1 MFVRKKSRPCH
12 EAECIIGYVND
23 VVSGRRTEE
32 PKVDYPIH
40 KTMLAT
46 VNVLLDNEKK
56 MADASKDILNIT
68 ASISD
73 FDMNMTH
80 ISQQLIDFSGEM
92 AKLSESNVA
101 IVEETNAS
109 MNDVNETVVEATDSL
124 SNLSKQFEKVLES
137 NNEGLE
143 QLSEVVSLKDRV
155 MKDAYE
161 MKKQIDDLVQ
171 MTNEINKIVAG
182 VSEIADQTNLLAL
195 NASIEAARA
204 GENGR
209 GFAVVA
215 EEIRKLADDTKTNL
229 EGMNRF
235 VADIQQTADNG
246 QVSMDNT
253 IKSSEQM
260 SLKTDEVESTIRENV
275 TMLNDSIEDIRII
288 SDSMDG
294 IKHATT
300 EINAAMEASSKD
312 AENLSYMT
320 ININEYA
327 QRSKEYASTVAEIDD
342 RLSRTAREMMK
353 ALAGG
358 QNALNDND
366 ILNIVNKALDSH
378 KIWVDQLS
386 KMVENME
393 VTPIQTDGNRCAF
406 GHYYNNIIVN
416 NENIKE
422 LWESIDSIHHEFHGL
437 GDYVIE
443 AVKNN
448 DYDTANR
455 YLQEAREKSYELTKI
470 LNEIQDILSRK

>member
-23 VVSGRRTEE
+23 VISGQPTKE

-40 KTMLAT
+40 KTMLTT

-288 SDSMDG
+288 SNSMDG
-294 IKHATT
+294 IKYATR
-300 EINAAMEASSKD
+300 EINAAMDASSKD

-320 ININEYA
+320 VNINEYA
-327 QRSKEYASTVAEIDD
+327 QRSKEYAGTIAKIDD
-342 RLSRTAREMMK
+342 RLSLTAREMMK
-353 ALAGG
+353 ALDGG
-358 QNALNDND
+358 
-366 ILNIVNKALDSH
+366 
-378 KIWVDQLS
+378 
-386 KMVENME
+386 
-393 VTPIQTDGNRCAF
+393 
-406 GHYYNNIIVN
+406 
-416 NENIKE
+416 
-422 LWESIDSIHHEFHGL
+422 
-437 GDYVIE
+437 
-443 AVKNN
+443 
-448 DYDTANR
+448 
-455 YLQEAREKSYELTKI
+455 
-470 LNEIQDILSRK
+470 